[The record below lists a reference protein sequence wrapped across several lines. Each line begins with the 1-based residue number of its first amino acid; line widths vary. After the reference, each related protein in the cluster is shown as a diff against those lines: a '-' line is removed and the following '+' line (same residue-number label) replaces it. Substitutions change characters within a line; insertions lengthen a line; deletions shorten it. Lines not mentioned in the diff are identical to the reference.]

1 MRSAEHQ
8 LVGSA
13 DFRGEAC
20 VIIIRTETGM
30 DETYWSVVFER
41 YDQPGRI
48 EVRLRKNELLQQA
61 GRDGLCDTTLRRL
74 VAPDFR
80 DARRVGI
87 AKRAKLVH
95 S

>member
-1 MRSAEHQ
+1 
-8 LVGSA
+8 
-13 DFRGEAC
+13 
-20 VIIIRTETGM
+20 
-30 DETYWSVVFER
+30 
-41 YDQPGRI
+41 
-48 EVRLRKNELLQQA
+48 
-61 GRDGLCDTTLRRL
+61 LCDTTLRRL